1 MKTLTG
7 KTSYAY
13 DLIYQLTGIN
23 YASGDAET
31 FSYDA
36 MGNRLSRT
44 YNGETTTYTYNA
56 ANEIL
61 TAGTVNFSHDL
72 RGNLTAKG
80 EQQMHWNNRNMMN
93 RVVQPG
99 KADVLF
105 EYDAF
110 NRRASQQNE
119 NGTTR
124 YVYDGQNLVLELN
137 EQNQPVSYFS
147 YGANGL
153 IGKEDLS
160 ANKTIYYLYDGLG
173 NVVNTTDEAG
183 RILQTYE
190 YEAFGRVRNISFDPH
205 NDFRSLGAYGLLQ
218 DDATD
223 FRYNRAR
230 YYDAEIGRF
239 ISRDPIGIAGGIN
252 LYGYARNNAV
262 NWVDVDGEAYLK
274 LLFDVSRFFITFMRL
289 AKDMGDAIPPPS
301 PAEPEESQCDKPQG
315 PPTRAV
321 PPPNSEDLPLPAH

>member
-1 MKTLTG
+1 
-7 KTSYAY
+7 
-13 DLIYQLTGIN
+13 
-23 YASGDAET
+23 
-31 FSYDA
+31 
-36 MGNRLSRT
+36 
-44 YNGETTTYTYNA
+44 
-56 ANEIL
+56 
-61 TAGTVNFSHDL
+61 
-72 RGNLTAKG
+72 
-80 EQQMHWNNRNMMN
+80 MHWNNRNMMN

-252 LYGYARNNAV
+252 LYGYARNCVTVYIDEQGELAGLIFGGLSV
-262 NWVDVDGEAYLK
+262 IGGAYFFLTWAEKKQEVDLANEDKERKENDPCKEDGPTDEADEYQ
-274 LLFDVSRFFITFMRL
+274 
-289 AKDMGDAIPPPS
+289 KDKGKVADAGDDLVGAGGSFPGTGLNPLIP
-301 PAEPEESQCDKPQG
+301 
-315 PPTRAV
+315 
-321 PPPNSEDLPLPAH
+321 

>member
-1 MKTLTG
+1 
-7 KTSYAY
+7 
-13 DLIYQLTGIN
+13 
-23 YASGDAET
+23 
-31 FSYDA
+31 
-36 MGNRLSRT
+36 
-44 YNGETTTYTYNA
+44 
-56 ANEIL
+56 
-61 TAGTVNFSHDL
+61 
-72 RGNLTAKG
+72 
-80 EQQMHWNNRNMMN
+80 MHWNNRNMMN

-252 LYGYARNNAV
+252 LYGYSRNNPV
-262 NWVDVDGEAYLK
+262 N
-274 LLFDVSRFFITFMRL
+274 RL
-289 AKDMGDAIPPPS
+289 DISGLCE
-301 PAEPEESQCDKPQG
+301 EPEEPTDPKDPDWTDWFKNMFDAFASAAAKIGAALAGVGGGIAGALGLPSTIGQAGGACAGGNAALQDRARRERESLGDATDFWKNPPSYIKPF
-315 PPTRAV
+315 PT
-321 PPPNSEDLPLPAH
+321 PTPHF

>member
-1 MKTLTG
+1 M
-7 KTSYAY
+7 
-13 DLIYQLTGIN
+13 
-23 YASGDAET
+23 
-31 FSYDA
+31 
-36 MGNRLSRT
+36 
-44 YNGETTTYTYNA
+44 
-56 ANEIL
+56 
-61 TAGTVNFSHDL
+61 
-72 RGNLTAKG
+72 
-80 EQQMHWNNRNMMN
+80 
-93 RVVQPG
+93 VQPG

-190 YEAFGRVRNISFDPH
+190 YEAFGRVRNIIFDPH

-252 LYGYARNNAV
+252 LYGYSRNNPV
-262 NWVDVDGEAYLK
+262 N
-274 LLFDVSRFFITFMRL
+274 RL
-289 AKDMGDAIPPPS
+289 DISGLCE
-301 PAEPEESQCDKPQG
+301 EPEEPKEDPN
-315 PPTRAV
+315 AV
-321 PPPNSEDLPLPAH
+321 LEWLKIMADMLASALAKAAALATKAAGGAAGMLGLPATVGQAGAGGAKGGSDLSDRNRRISDAMPEGNKHYFSDPNWWGGRPVPTPVQ